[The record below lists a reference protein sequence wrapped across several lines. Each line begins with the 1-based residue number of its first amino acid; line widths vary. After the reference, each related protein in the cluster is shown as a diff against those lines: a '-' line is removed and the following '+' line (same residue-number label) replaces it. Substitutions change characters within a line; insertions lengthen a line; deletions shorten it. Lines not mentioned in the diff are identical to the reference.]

1 MSTFVLSDIHGE
13 YDKFMRM
20 LDVIH
25 FTDEDTLYVLGDVL
39 DRGPEPI
46 KILMEMMKY
55 PNIIPLIGNHEVILM
70 EMMKYPNIIPLIG
83 NHEVM
88 GLPCLKFLL
97 NEITN
102 GFINDISNDPT
113 LLYAFIDWT
122 NNGCQTTIS
131 EFSKLT
137 TEEREMVLDY
147 LGEFSLFETLNVND
161 NKYILVHGGLGNF
174 SPDKKLEDYSIDEIV
189 WERPD
194 YNKAYFDDVY
204 VITGHTPT
212 QYIEDNDRPGYIYRK
227 NNHIAIDCGA
237 CSMTGRLAAICLD
250 NDEEYYVD

>member
-1 MSTFVLSDIHGE
+1 MSTFVLSDVHGE

-20 LDVIH
+20 LDIIH

-55 PNIIPLIGNHEVILM
+55 PNIIPLIGNHEV
-70 EMMKYPNIIPLIG
+70 
-83 NHEVM
+83 M

-97 NEITN
+97 NEIDN
-102 GFINDISNDPT
+102 GFINDISDDPT

-122 NNGCQTTIS
+122 NNGCETTIK

-137 TEEREMVLDY
+137 SEEREMVLDY
-147 LGEFSLFETLNVND
+147 LGEFSLFETLEVND

-174 SPDKKLEDYSIDEIV
+174 APDKRLEDYSIHEIV

-194 YNKAYFDDVY
+194 YNKAYFDDIY

-212 QYIEDNDRPGYIYRK
+212 QYIDDNDRPGYIFRK

-237 CSMTGRLAAICLD
+237 CSRVGRLAAICLD